1 MSFVILIVLGFIA
14 GTVGSLIG
22 LGGGIVIV
30 PAMMFL
36 SAVTPYFQD
45 VTPQVAIGTSLL
57 VIIFTG
63 LSSTLAYIKYKTVDY
78 KSGLIFF
85 IGSGPGSIIGA
96 YVSKLFNSNS
106 FSIWFGIFMILIS
119 LSLMLKAKARPVNK
133 EHRGIIRTFQDDAGE
148 PYTYSYQAPVG
159 IAIAFVVGF

>member
-1 MSFVILIVLGFIA
+1 MSFVILVVLGLIA

-30 PAMMFL
+30 PSLMFL
-36 SAVTPYFQD
+36 STVTQLFQD

-85 IGSGPGSIIGA
+85 IGSGP
-96 YVSKLFNSNS
+96 VS
-106 FSIWFGIFMILIS
+106 
-119 LSLMLKAKARPVNK
+119 
-133 EHRGIIRTFQDDAGE
+133 
-148 PYTYSYQAPVG
+148 YTLL
-159 IAIAFVVGF
+159 

>member
-119 LSLMLKAKARPVNK
+119 LSLMLKEGA
-133 EHRGIIRTFQDDAGE
+133 AGKQRAQRNN
-148 PYTYSYQAPVG
+148 TDFSG
-159 IAIAFVVGF
+159 

>member
-1 MSFVILIVLGFIA
+1 MSFVILVVLGLIA

-30 PAMMFL
+30 PSLMFL
-36 SAVTPYFQD
+36 STVTRLFQD

-85 IGSGPGSIIGA
+85 IGSGPGKDDRGLRVKAVQFKLVFRLVWHFYDSDFIILNA
-96 YVSKLFNSNS
+96 ESESPANQQSAQRNYPD
-106 FSIWFGIFMILIS
+106 IS
-119 LSLMLKAKARPVNK
+119 
-133 EHRGIIRTFQDDAGE
+133 G
-148 PYTYSYQAPVG
+148 
-159 IAIAFVVGF
+159 